1 MEKENPSFIFHNK
14 KGSALIVAL
23 IILVVLLL
31 IGGAAL
37 NISNIETLIAGNDIT
52 AKQAFQAAE
61 AASEYEAAQL
71 KNFLATSLAW
81 SPPIST
87 ITSSISLPSIPNY
100 TITSPIALVA
110 GSQQTKNATG
120 TYNGL
125 TAWCQ
130 SFTITTTANENTG
143 RANASVMRLVEDQL
157 IPLFQFGVFYQNLL
171 EIFPG
176 AAMTFNGQIHSNAN
190 IYLGTSASLTI
201 NQQLTSSGTITT
213 YDPGTYHGNTFSGP
227 VNVASQTQGVEQLT
241 LPLPQGQDPINMIE
255 RGTQSYQLESESG
268 LKIIDGIAYDKN
280 NNVVNLSGCGSNNPI
295 ETNTATFYDQREG
308 KTPVDRV
315 VATQINLTK
324 LQNCPAAYNAL
335 NNPPTGGD
343 PGILY
348 VSKTASTTDLSAV
361 RLDGGADLY
370 NSTAL
375 PYGLMVATDNPL
387 YVEGNL
393 NTTLNPKTNEPV
405 PVALASDAV
414 TILSN
419 NWTSTTDTNSISHQG
434 DLSYRVAN
442 NTTVN
447 AAIMT
452 GNVPTV
458 DPTTGTQY
466 SGGLENF
473 LRLLEDWS
481 NDTLTYG
488 GSLTCLWQSQRAIG
502 KWVNGS
508 PVYAAPTRNWSYNM
522 DPNNLPPGT
531 PRVRNLQRIQWY
543 QVRN

>member
-1 MEKENPSFIFHNK
+1 
-14 KGSALIVAL
+14 LIVAL

-71 KNFLATSLAW
+71 KNFLATSLAY
-81 SPPIST
+81 SPSIST
-87 ITSSISLPSIPNY
+87 ITSSISPPSIPNY
-100 TITSPIALVA
+100 TLQNSSIVFDGT
-110 GSQQTKNATG
+110 QQPKNATG

-130 SFTITTTANENTG
+130 RYIIKITTKENSG

-176 AAMTFNGQIHSNAN
+176 APMTFNGLIHSNAN
-190 IYLGTSASLTI
+190 IYLGTSATLTV
-201 NQQLTSSGTITT
+201 QQNMTAGGTISI
-213 YDPGTYHGNTFSGP
+213 YQPGTYHGNYFSGP
-227 VNVASQTQGVEQLT
+227 VTLQSQNPGVEQLT
-241 LPLPQGQDPINMIE
+241 LPVPQGIDPINMIE
-255 RGTQSYQLESESG
+255 RGTDSYRLESLSG

-280 NNVVNLSGCGSNNPI
+280 NNVINLSSSCGSNNPVS
-295 ETNTATFYDQREG
+295 TSTAAFYDVREG
-308 KTPVDRV
+308 KKVDII
-315 VATQINLTK
+315 QIDLGK
-324 LQNCPAAYNAL
+324 LQKCSAAYNAL
-335 NNPPTGGD
+335 NSPPTGGD

-348 VSKTASTTDLSAV
+348 VSKTTGTTDLSAV
-361 RLDGGADLY
+361 RLIDGANLY
-370 NSTAL
+370 NGGPSNTITL
-375 PYGLMVATDNPL
+375 PSGLMVATDNPL
-387 YVEGNL
+387 YIQGDF
-393 NTTLNPKTNEPV
+393 NTTLTNTKEPV
-405 PVALASDAV
+405 PAALASDAL

-419 NWTSTTDTNSISHQG
+419 NWTSPTDTNSINHTS
-434 DLSYRVAN
+434 DLTYRVAT

-458 DPTTGTQY
+458 DPTTGNQY

-473 LRLLEDWS
+473 PRFLENWS
-481 NDTLTYG
+481 GQTLTYG
-488 GSLTCLWQSQRAIG
+488 GSLTCLWQSQRATG

-508 PVYAAPTRNWSYNM
+508 PVYSAPNRAWSYNM
-522 DPNNLPPGT
+522 DPNNMPPGT

>member
-1 MEKENPSFIFHNK
+1 MEKENSSFVFHNK
-14 KGSALIVAL
+14 KGSALLVAL

-37 NISNIETLIAGNDIT
+37 KISNIETLISGNDIT

-61 AASEYEAAQL
+61 GASEYEAAQL

-87 ITSSISLPSIPNY
+87 INSSISTPSIPNY
-100 TITSPIALVA
+100 TLQETSPVALVA

-130 SFTITTTANENTG
+130 SFSITTTAKENTG
-143 RANASVMRLVEDQL
+143 RAKASVVRLLEDQL

-176 AAMTFNGQIHSNAN
+176 PAMTFNGRIHSNAN
-190 IYLGTSASLTI
+190 IKLGTHETLNVQQTMTAGSTI
-201 NQQLTSSGTITT
+201 SIYQ
-213 YDPGTYHGNTFSGP
+213 PGTYHGETFSGD
-227 VNVASQTQGVEQLT
+227 VTLQSQNQGVEQLT
-241 LPLPQGQDPINMIE
+241 LPIPQGSDPHDMIE
-255 RGTQSYQLESESG
+255 RGTESYRLESKSG
-268 LKIIDGIAYDKN
+268 LKIIDGIAYNKN
-280 NNVVNLSGCGSNNPI
+280 NQVINLSSCGSNNPVS
-295 ETNTATFYDQREG
+295 TNTASFYDRREG
-308 KTPVDRV
+308 KTVST
-315 VATQINLTK
+315 TQISLTK

-335 NNPPTGGD
+335 NDPPTGGD

-348 VSKTASTTDLSAV
+348 VSKTPGTDLSAV
-361 RLDGGADLY
+361 RLTDGANLY
-370 NSTAL
+370 NTTSL

-387 YVEGNL
+387 YIQGNF
-393 NTTLNPKTNEPV
+393 NTTLNPHTNEPV

-414 TILSN
+414 TILST
-419 NWTSTTDTNSISHQG
+419 NWTSTTDTNSKSQHD
-434 DLSYRVAN
+434 DLSYRTAN
-442 NTTVN
+442 STTVN

-452 GNVPTV
+452 GNVETI

-473 LRLLEDWS
+473 PRFLENWS
-481 NDTLTYG
+481 GKTLTYG
-488 GSLTCLWQSQRAIG
+488 GSLTCLWQSQRATG
-502 KWVNGS
+502 QWVNGS
-508 PVYAAPTRNWSYNM
+508 PVYSAPNRSWSYNM
-522 DPNNLPPGT
+522 DPNNMPPGT